1 MGFWDTVLDVGVKAA
16 PAIAGA
22 ILGGSGGSNKNSASE
37 TTTTQPWKV
46 QQPYLL
52 GGFSDAASAYNS
64 LKTQPF
70 YQGGLYAGLNQLQN
84 QAIQGTQNFATGA
97 GQTTSANMLGAS
109 NASLGGALGQMDTAG
124 ALAGFNPGNATIGNI
139 MDAGLYA
146 DNPYMSGMIDAASRD
161 VTRNLTEDVLPGINR
176 LGSATGNT
184 NSSRTG
190 VAEGIALRGAQDRI
204 GDIASEMRGGAYSQ
218 GLSLAE
224 QARQGNI
231 NARLNALSNAGN
243 LYGSAFGQGL
253 QGGAAGLTA
262 GFNNLDALSKAGA
275 LQQQDAQGRMNADF
289 AKWQGQDN
297 RAFDLLDR
305 YMQAIGGQYGS
316 TKTSTADNGQPTWMN
331 TLQGALGGAS
341 AGLGLYGQFK
351 DIFSK

>member
-1 MGFWDTVLDVGVKAA
+1 MGLWDTVANVGATLVGGL
-16 PAIAGA
+16 IGGA
-22 ILGGSGGSNKNSASE
+22 SGSGKNNASATS
-37 TTTTQPWKV
+37 TTTPWKV

-52 GGFSDAASAYNS
+52 GGFADASQAYNA

-70 YQGGLYAGLNQLQN
+70 YQGDLYAGLNPLQN
-84 QAIQGTQNFATGA
+84 QAIAGTQNFAMGE
-97 GQTTSANMLGAS
+97 GQSTAANMLGAS
-109 NASLGGALGQMDTAG
+109 NASLSGSLGQMDAAG
-124 ALAGFNPGNATIGNI
+124 ALYGFNPGNATMGNI
-139 MDAGLYA
+139 TDAGMYA
-146 DNPYMSGMIDAASRD
+146 NNPYMSGMIDAASRD

-190 VAEGIALRGAQDRI
+190 IAEGIALRGAQDRI
-204 GDIASEMRGGAYSQ
+204 GDIASDMRGSAYSQ
-218 GLSLAE
+218 GLNLAE
-224 QARQGNI
+224 QSRQSNL
-231 NARLNALSNAGN
+231 NARLNALTNSGN
-243 LYGSAFGQGL
+243 IYGNAFGQGL

-262 GFNNLDALSKAGA
+262 GYNNLDALSKAGA
-275 LQQQDAQGRMNADF
+275 LQQQDAQGQMNADF
-289 AKWQGQDN
+289 ARWRGQDD

-316 TKTSTADNGQPTWMN
+316 STTKSADNGQSNWMN